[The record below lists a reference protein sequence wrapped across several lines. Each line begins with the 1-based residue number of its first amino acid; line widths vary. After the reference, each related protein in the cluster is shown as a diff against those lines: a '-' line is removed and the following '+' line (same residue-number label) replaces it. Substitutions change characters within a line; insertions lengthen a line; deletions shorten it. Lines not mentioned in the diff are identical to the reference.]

1 MFTFLLSLAQTPNFY
16 IILKQISTIKVLNV
30 FVFFQKNQNSGKNR
44 KNHMHADT
52 DQGNFG
58 SLAEFKSFSTI
69 KMFFIHEIMK
79 VFYNLQF
86 YILYP
91 LQD

>member
-1 MFTFLLSLAQTPNFY
+1 
-16 IILKQISTIKVLNV
+16 
-30 FVFFQKNQNSGKNR
+30 
-44 KNHMHADT
+44 MHADT

-86 YILYP
+86 YILHP